1 MTDINQLLTT
11 LADEVI
17 EAAQRNI
24 GATRSV
30 RGFDGKVRRRRIDST
45 GTLRN
50 NLGYSI
56 VENADTANIVFSAGG
71 RAKNYFLAVN
81 DGRRPGKMPPTTA
94 ILDWMKAKPVR
105 LRGAGGGFIKS
116 TEKGRIRAA
125 FAIAKAIERRGIA
138 PTYYYTDAI
147 QTVLERKGQEF
158 TDNLAKQLETGLKQ
172 WQ

>member
-1 MTDINQLLTT
+1 
-11 LADEVI
+11 
-17 EAAQRNI
+17 
-24 GATRSV
+24 
-30 RGFDGKVRRRRIDST
+30 
-45 GTLRN
+45 
-50 NLGYSI
+50 
-56 VENADTANIVFSAGG
+56 
-71 RAKNYFLAVN
+71 
-81 DGRRPGKMPPTTA
+81 
-94 ILDWMKAKPVR
+94 MKAKPVR

-125 FAIAKAIERRGIA
+125 FAIAKAIEKRGIA